1 MQTLSSTFME
11 QFQSKFGYPP
21 DDNGVESASGSA
33 SGETAGLSD
42 LPQDLITFYRHVDRV
57 SLPDVGSGLFVH
69 PADRTVAGVRGDL
82 PTRIVGSREDSVV
95 VFGSDGGGALFA
107 LSATD
112 ETTVYRLPPARVEG
126 SVYTEGAIPC
136 EVVASGLAAYLTFL
150 ERELRSGM

>member
-1 MQTLSSTFME
+1 MQTLSSTFVE

-21 DDNGVESASGSA
+21 DDNRVESASRSD
-33 SGETAGLSD
+33 SGESAGLRD

-57 SLPDVGSGLFVH
+57 SLPDVGSGFFVH
-69 PADRTVAGVRGDL
+69 PADQTVAGMGGDL

-112 ETTVYRLPPARVEG
+112 EATVYRLPPARVEG

-150 ERELRSGM
+150 ERELQSGV

>member
-1 MQTLSSTFME
+1 ME
-11 QFQSKFGYPP
+11 P
-21 DDNGVESASGSA
+21 ASGSDT
-33 SGETAGLSD
+33 GETAGLRD
-42 LPQDLITFYRHVDRV
+42 LPQDLITFYRYVDRV

-69 PADRTVAGVRGDL
+69 PADQTVAGVRGDF

-112 ETTVYRLPPARVEG
+112 GTTVYRLPPARVEG

-150 ERELRSGM
+150 ERELQSGM